1 MHVICSVYG
10 GFDMDHPYRE
20 MQLADGRVARLFE
33 STTDDAELG
42 WHRDREDRIV
52 EVVVANGW
60 SFQRDDELPVLMQEG
75 DVIGIPALEWHRV
88 IRGWGPLVV
97 AVEKLPLQEG
107 KRRVRRSYLRGTR
120 KSNREMRREIDKCA
134 KEPRPKSCYEDWTA
148 DKTYRKSRKGK
159 RNPHVKSEGLLVGE
173 AERIIEEGIVPVDEV
188 VAEAVLLMAEAK
200 LSEKV
205 RKALKNKAEKFNAP
219 LGALTAVY
227 RKGLAAWLT
236 GHRQG
241 VSQHQWSMGRVN
253 SFLKGGKARKVD
265 KAQWAM
271 VQRHRSK

>member
-1 MHVICSVYG
+1 
-10 GFDMDHPYRE
+10 MDHPFLERK
-20 MQLADGRVARLFE
+20 LTDGRVVRMLSE
-33 STTDDAELG
+33 STDDAELG
-42 WHRDREDRIV
+42 WHRDREDRVV
-52 EVVVANGW
+52 EVIAANGW
-60 SFQRDDELPVLMQEG
+60 SFQRDDEFPVLMQEG

-88 IRGWGPLVV
+88 IRGSGPLVV

-107 KRRVRRSYLRGTR
+107 KRRVRKSYLRGTR

-134 KEPRPKSCYEDWTA
+134 KEPRPKSCYEDWAA

-159 RNPHVKSEGLLVGE
+159 RNPHVKSEGLLAGE